1 MSTTNKPAGLAT
13 PQAPAPARPRTTARG
28 GWGSRLSNELL
39 IAAGILIL
47 VLVFAIT
54 LGGTFL
60 TTGTLSLLGQQLG
73 ILVIV
78 SAAQTFP
85 ILVGGFDLS
94 VAANMGF
101 ASTIAA
107 LAMVHDY
114 TVASSVGFAL
124 AAGAAVGLVNG
135 IGIAVLKISPF
146 VVTLGTLTFLGGFGN
161 TLAGGSS
168 IAGLP
173 DGFTNDWGGGTW
185 AFGVPSAAGIGAIV
199 VALVWLLLSYT
210 RIGLQVY
217 AVGGSSEA
225 SSLAGTRV
233 SAVEVFAYAMSGL
246 LSALAGVVLAAR
258 VGIGQPSLG
267 SQYDLLSI
275 AAVVIGGVA
284 IGGGVGRIGGV
295 VLGAIL
301 LTLVTIG
308 LDIGAVSQFTQ
319 QMVTGVVLIGAVW
332 LSQLKGRFVF
342 RRSWTAIRPARAS
355 ASE

>member
-1 MSTTNKPAGLAT
+1 MSKANAT
-13 PQAPAPARPRTTARG
+13 VSDRISTVRAPRRDG
-28 GWGSRLSNELL
+28 ISRLSNELL
-39 IAAGILIL
+39 IAAGII
-47 VLVFAIT
+47 VLAGVFALT
-54 LGGTFL
+54 LGEKFFSV
-60 TTGTLSLLGQQLG
+60 GTLSLLGQQLG

-78 SAAQTFP
+78 AAAQTFP

-107 LAMVHDY
+107 LAMVNNY
-114 TVASSVGFAL
+114 TVESSIAFAL
-124 AAGAAVGLVNG
+124 MAGALVGVVNG
-135 IGIAVLKISPF
+135 VCIAVLKISPF

-173 DGFTNDWGGGTW
+173 DRFTENWGGGTW
-185 AFGVPSAAGIGAIV
+185 MLGIPSAAGIGAIV
-199 VALVWLLLSYT
+199 IALVWLLLSYT
-210 RIGLQVY
+210 RVGLQVY

-233 SAVEVFAYAMSGL
+233 WAVQVFAYLMSGL
-246 LSALAGVVLAAR
+246 LSALGGVVLAAR

-267 SQYDLLSI
+267 GQYDLLSI

-295 VLGAIL
+295 VLGALL

-332 LSQLKGRFVF
+332 LSQLKGQLRF
-342 RRSWTAIRPARAS
+342 RRSWGTLRTARTETSPS
-355 ASE
+355 S

>member
-1 MSTTNKPAGLAT
+1 VSKANIAV
-13 PQAPAPARPRTTARG
+13 QSRTQNRIG
-28 GWGSRLSNELL
+28 GIGRFSNEFL
-39 IAAGILIL
+39 IAAGIVIL
-47 VLVFAIT
+47 VAVFAIT
-54 LGGTFL
+54 LGTKFASV
-60 TTGTLSLLGQQLG
+60 GTLSLLGQQLG
-73 ILVIV
+73 ILAIV
-78 SAAQTFP
+78 AAAQTFP

-101 ASTIAA
+101 ASTVSA
-107 LAMVHDY
+107 LAMVHNY
-114 TVASSVGFAL
+114 TVESSVLFAL
-124 AAGAAVGLVNG
+124 LAGAAVGLVNG
-135 IGIAVLKISPF
+135 VGIAVLKISPF

-173 DGFTNDWGGGTW
+173 DRFTEGWGGGTW
-185 AFGVPSAAGIGAIV
+185 LLGIPSAAGIGAIV
-199 VALVWLLLSYT
+199 IVAVWVLLSYT

-217 AVGGSSEA
+217 SVGGSSEA
-225 SSLAGTRV
+225 SSLAGARV
-233 SAVEVFAYAMSGL
+233 WAVQVFAYVMSGL
-246 LSALAGVVLAAR
+246 LSALAGIVLSAR

-267 SQYDLLSI
+267 GQYDLLSI

-319 QMVTGVVLIGAVW
+319 QMVTGAVLIAAVW
-332 LSQLKGRFVF
+332 LSQIKGRFVF
-342 RRSWTAIRPARAS
+342 RRSWTSFGTSRATT
-355 ASE
+355 